1 MPKVKDYT
9 AKQELTLDCG
19 HTVKAGE
26 TYHVTSV
33 FTCARELR
41 WPLNIL
47 MACFAVAKRKASRGT
62 SQEKDTPHE
71 NQKPPEKKTADA
83 S

>member
-9 AKQELTLDCG
+9 AKQDLTLDCG
-19 HTVKAGE
+19 HTVKAGDV
-26 TYHVTSV
+26 YHVTSV

-47 MACFAVAKRKASRGT
+47 MACFAVARRKETRGEP
-62 SQEKDTPHE
+62 QQQD
-71 NQKPPEKKTADA
+71 KPQVNHKQPEKKRADM